1 MVMRCVFKHHV
12 YLCVVSTALMAG
24 LSLITSHTSKAYAD
38 QNCGSSRGGGV
49 KVVGDV
55 VGPIV
60 CDSRETRTL
69 NSRSGGDIEI
79 NMDRGR
85 GSKEAAVT
93 VTGQGTNITIMKKLK
108 ITGTGKASVMG
119 MGKTMTVT
127 KGGGI
132 QMDGTGT
139 ADVMGLTIMGSGG
152 MGVDMQ
158 GTGTM
163 ELNKVNVSG
172 FTMGVNAMS
181 GKVNINGNSTIT
193 VTNSGTVILNGVAI
207 SGFGKGVYA
216 TGAGTLTISGG
227 TTIQFTG
234 GSGNYGVKVENGVTA
249 NITGATIR
257 GTSGQGTGVIK
268 DGTKMMTMTDVTISG
283 VKVGVEVK
291 KGTVDMMGGTVT
303 FEGGSGY
310 GVQVQNGATANL
322 TKVTIKGTGS
332 GQGTGVDVQNGTM
345 TLTGV
350 GISGV
355 QKGVDMTAGKL
366 VINMGSIGFKGERGN
381 YGVKASGEAT
391 AELTKV
397 TITGEGSGKG
407 VIMESSGKMTMNM
420 VNISQVQTGVDV
432 KNGTV
437 DINMGEITFEG
448 GRGNYGVHVQ
458 KAATA
463 NLMNVKIKGTGSGQG
478 TGLYVQGTGSAS
490 MMGGTISNV
499 SEGVLMTGSG
509 TLKISGEAKIMFKG
523 DYGVKVMGTATAN
536 ITGATIKGE
545 GSGVGSKGVIMES
558 TGKLTINGG
567 TIKDVAMGVE
577 VTSGNLTVSGGS
589 MTGVQTGIIMLGSGT
604 LTVNSGA
611 RITVKNGGTGLSV
624 GGTATANITGATITG
639 SGSGKGT
646 GVWMDGREMVMNNV
660 QISDVAMGVEA
671 IKGNLTIKD
680 GTRIT
685 FTGGDRNYGV
695 KVGELVT
702 NARLTDLT
710 IKGGGKGKGVIKDG
724 TGEMKMNNVGISGVQ
739 TGIQVSNGNLT
750 VSGGTMTGVQ
760 TGIDMSGSG
769 KLVVNSGAR
778 IEFTGE
784 HGVKVGSEVTMAT
797 ITGTEITGG
806 GQGTGV
812 WMEGKTLKMEKVT
825 ISNVA
830 MGVEATNGT
839 LTMTRG
845 SIEFKNG
852 RDNYGIGVG
861 KSVTLA
867 TITGTKITGEGKGTG
882 VLMMETKMMRLD
894 GVTISNV
901 GEGVW
906 VKGRLEMNNGSIT
919 VTNSGFKGYG
929 VGVYVG
935 KEATATLK
943 GTRITGAG
951 MGSKGVVMNGKTLG
965 MSGVNISNVSEG
977 VEVMGG
983 ILAMKGGSIGFI
995 GDYGISL
1002 NQGGFAFLGGV
1013 NIMGSGTGKEGI
1025 KLNGGMIDMF
1035 GTNIRDVHKG
1045 MSVENG
1051 VVRMF
1056 GGEIGF
1062 KGNYGV
1068 YLKKGGAALIA
1079 VTIKGNRTGQEGI
1092 KLNEGIID
1100 LYKTNIRDVHKGMS
1114 VENGVVRMFGGE
1126 IGFKKDYGISL
1137 KQGGVA
1143 LKNVRITGPSNK
1155 GTGVIMQNGV
1165 GVMMM
1170 KEVDISKVQTG
1181 VWVINGKL
1189 MMHKG
1194 SVEFKGGDGISLI
1207 GGNAALKDVNI
1218 TGQGYETEVAVKAIM
1233 GTVAIKGG
1241 EMSKVGTGVEVGSE
1255 GTVIMKEV
1263 DISKV
1268 TTGVKV
1274 KSEGAVWLI
1283 DTNLRD
1289 VHKGV
1294 SVEDGVVHMEG
1305 GEIGFMGERGVS
1317 LTGGQ
1322 ALLDDVRITGPSDK
1336 GTGVYATGMGTL
1348 MMKEVKIS
1356 EVQTGVWMKNG
1367 NLTMTGGTIGF
1378 NGDYGVSLTRG
1389 NALLKGVSITGQ
1401 DDKGTGVNVEGEGK
1415 MMMKDVN
1422 ISGVI
1427 TGVWVKNGANAILM
1441 GGEIG
1446 FKGNYGVYL
1455 DKGGAALKNVR
1466 MTYTGNNKTA
1476 DFIKVKGGIVIA
1488 EDIIITSTTDNGQGV
1503 SVTNGGRVWLTG
1515 TNLKGVHK
1523 GMTITDGSVRMEG
1536 GEINFKG
1543 EYGVYLNQGGV
1554 ALIAVKMTYTGNNNE
1569 AEFIRIVGEDTT
1581 NAVEKTGKVQ
1591 KNAVVVAS
1599 HLTIDGNGHGQGMSV
1614 VDGGRVVLIRPNYT
1628 NIYNGMAITKGA
1640 VYMEGGEINFKG
1652 DYAVYLK
1659 KGHAVLNGVI
1669 MTYTGND
1676 PDSTFLTVYGAGN
1689 AKNLAEIRGRGIRI
1703 NGNEKAHGIR
1713 VIDGGMVVLDDAIF
1727 NKMSNGVTVTNGGRV
1742 VLENAIFSKVKSGIT
1757 VINGEFSMKKGW
1769 MTFNG
1774 EHGISLHTGYALLKD
1789 VKMIYTGSK
1798 ATKNAQATN
1807 FIKVKGKGANFAA
1820 IKVMV
1825 IGNNKTQ
1832 GVHVTD
1838 GGYVML
1844 DYSHITGVKEAITI
1858 QDGSLW
1864 MKNGVINFGGEYGLK
1879 MKGGRV
1885 LLSNVQMNSTSNNN
1899 TEFIMVEEKSAKL
1912 KAVGVIINGNDTGKA
1927 QGIKIANGGRAWLI
1941 GTNVKKVSTGV
1952 AVQNAQVT
1960 MISSSVNFTEDY
1972 GVNLTRVVL

>member
-1 MVMRCVFKHHV
+1 M
-12 YLCVVSTALMAG
+12 
-24 LSLITSHTSKAYAD
+24 
-38 QNCGSSRGGGV
+38 N
-49 KVVGDV
+49 
-55 VGPIV
+55 
-60 CDSRETRTL
+60 
-69 NSRSGGDIEI
+69 
-79 NMDRGR
+79 
-85 GSKEAAVT
+85 
-93 VTGQGTNITIMKKLK
+93 GT
-108 ITGTGKASVMG
+108 
-119 MGKTMTVT
+119 
-127 KGGGI
+127 
-132 QMDGTGT
+132 
-139 ADVMGLTIMGSGG
+139 
-152 MGVDMQ
+152 
-158 GTGTM
+158 
-163 ELNKVNVSG
+163 
-172 FTMGVNAMS
+172 
-181 GKVNINGNSTIT
+181 
-193 VTNSGTVILNGVAI
+193 
-207 SGFGKGVYA
+207 
-216 TGAGTLTISGG
+216 GTLTISGVQISEVKMGVEAITG
-227 TTIQFTG
+227 TLTIKG
-234 GSGNYGVKVENGVTA
+234 GEIGFKDGAGNYGV
-249 NITGATIR
+249 R
-257 GTSGQGTGVIK
+257 
-268 DGTKMMTMTDVTISG
+268 
-283 VKVGVEVK
+283 
-291 KGTVDMMGGTVT
+291 
-303 FEGGSGY
+303 
-310 GVQVQNGATANL
+310 VQNGATANL
-322 TKVTIKGTGS
+322 TSVTIKGEG
-332 GQGTGVDVQNGTM
+332 
-345 TLTGV
+345 
-350 GISGV
+350 
-355 QKGVDMTAGKL
+355 
-366 VINMGSIGFKGERGN
+366 GN
-381 YGVKASGEAT
+381 
-391 AELTKV
+391 
-397 TITGEGSGKG
+397 GEGSKG
-407 VIMESSGKMTMNM
+407 VWMESSGKMMMTN
-420 VNISQVQTGVDV
+420 VRISDVD
-432 KNGTV
+432 K
-437 DINMGEITFEG
+437 
-448 GRGNYGVHVQ
+448 
-458 KAATA
+458 
-463 NLMNVKIKGTGSGQG
+463 
-478 TGLYVQGTGSAS
+478 
-490 MMGGTISNV
+490 
-499 SEGVLMTGSG
+499 
-509 TLKISGEAKIMFKG
+509 
-523 DYGVKVMGTATAN
+523 
-536 ITGATIKGE
+536 
-545 GSGVGSKGVIMES
+545 
-558 TGKLTINGG
+558 
-567 TIKDVAMGVE
+567 
-577 VTSGNLTVSGGS
+577 
-589 MTGVQTGIIMLGSGT
+589 
-604 LTVNSGA
+604 
-611 RITVKNGGTGLSV
+611 
-624 GGTATANITGATITG
+624 
-639 SGSGKGT
+639 
-646 GVWMDGREMVMNNV
+646 GVWMNGAGGTMTMNNV

-671 IKGNLTIKD
+671 TA
-680 GTRIT
+680 GT
-685 FTGGDRNYGV
+685 
-695 KVGELVT
+695 
-702 NARLTDLT
+702 LT
-710 IKGGGKGKGVIKDG
+710 IKGGRLGFKDGAGNYGVRVQNGVTMATITGTTITGASGGTGTGVIKDG
-724 TGEMKMNNVGISGVQ
+724 TGDLRMERVDISKVQ
-739 TGIQVSNGNLT
+739 TGIQVSNGDLT
-750 VSGGTMTGVQ
+750 VNGGTMTGVQ

-769 KLVVNSGAR
+769 TLMVNSGAR

-867 TITGTKITGEGKGTG
+867 NITGTRITGSGSGKGTG
-882 VLMMETKMMRLD
+882 VIMD
-894 GVTISNV
+894 GTGTLVMSGVNISNV
-901 GEGVW
+901 SEGVW
-906 VKGRLEMNNGSIT
+906 GSRGTLKIKDGSIT

-951 MGSKGVVMNGKTLG
+951 MGSKGVVMKGKTLG

-977 VEVMGG
+977 VEVTGG
-983 ILAMKGGSIGFI
+983 ILAMKGGSIGFM
-995 GDYGISL
+995 GEYGISL
-1002 NQGGFAFLGGV
+1002 SKSTAALIGV
-1013 NIMGSGTGKEGI
+1013 KIEGNGTGKTGI
-1025 KLNGGMIDMF
+1025 KLNGGM
-1035 GTNIRDVHKG
+1035 V
-1045 MSVENG
+1045 
-1051 VVRMF
+1051 
-1056 GGEIGF
+1056 
-1062 KGNYGV
+1062 
-1068 YLKKGGAALIA
+1068 
-1079 VTIKGNRTGQEGI
+1079 
-1092 KLNEGIID
+1092 D
-1100 LYKTNIRDVHKGMS
+1100 LYKTNIREVQKGMS

-1143 LKNVRITGPSNK
+1143 LIAVTIKGNRTGKTGIKLNEGRIDLYKTNIRDVHKGMTITEGIVRMEGGSMEFKGDYGVYLTKSIAALKNVRITGPSNK
-1155 GTGVIMQNGV
+1155 GTGVYVQSGV
-1165 GVMMM
+1165 GAVMM
-1170 KEVDISKVQTG
+1170 KEVRISEVEKG
-1181 VWVINGKL
+1181 VEVISGKL

-1194 SVEFKGGDGISLI
+1194 SVAFNGGHGVSLI
-1207 GGNAALKDVNI
+1207 GGDALLNGVNI

-1241 EMSKVGTGVEVGSE
+1241 EMSNVGGGVEATNG
-1255 GTVIMKEV
+1255 
-1263 DISKV
+1263 
-1268 TTGVKV
+1268 
-1274 KSEGAVWLI
+1274 GAVWLV
-1283 DTNLRD
+1283 DTKLRD
-1289 VHKGV
+1289 VYKGV

-1317 LTGGQ
+1317 LTRGQ
-1322 ALLDDVRITGPSDK
+1322 ALLDDVSITGPSDE

-1348 MMKEVKIS
+1348 MMKDVRIS
-1356 EVQTGVWMKNG
+1356 EV
-1367 NLTMTGGTIGF
+1367 
-1378 NGDYGVSLTRG
+1378 R
-1389 NALLKGVSITGQ
+1389 
-1401 DDKGTGVNVEGEGK
+1401 
-1415 MMMKDVN
+1415 
-1422 ISGVI
+1422 
-1427 TGVWVKNGANAILM
+1427 TGVWVKNGNLIMHKGSMAFNGGYGIYLTRGNAALNDVKITGQGHSAEVAVKAVMGTVVIKGVDISKVTTGVEVGSEANAILM

-1455 DKGGAALKNVR
+1455 DKGGVALKNVR
-1466 MTYTGNNKTA
+1466 MIYTGNNDVA
-1476 DFIKVKGGIVIA
+1476 DFIKVKGGIVVA
-1488 EDIIITSTTDNGQGV
+1488 EGVNIISTTDNGQGI
-1503 SVTNGGRVWLTG
+1503 SVTNGARVWLTG

-1523 GMTITDGSVRMEG
+1523 GMTITEGSVRMEG

-1581 NAVEKTGKVQ
+1581 NAVERVKLKKKGIEVAP

-1599 HLTIDGNGHGQGMSV
+1599 HLTIDGNGYGQGMRV
-1614 VDGGRVVLIRPNYT
+1614 VDGGRVVLIRPTYT

-1640 VYMEGGEINFKG
+1640 VHMEGGEINFKG
-1652 DYAVYLK
+1652 EYAVYLNQ
-1659 KGHAVLNGVI
+1659 GHALLNGVI
-1669 MTYTGND
+1669 MNYTGNN

-1713 VIDGGMVVLDDAIF
+1713 VIDKGMVVLENAIF
-1727 NKMSNGVTVTNGGRV
+1727 HKMSNGVTVTNGGRV

-1960 MISSSVNFTEDY
+1960 MISSSVSFTGDY